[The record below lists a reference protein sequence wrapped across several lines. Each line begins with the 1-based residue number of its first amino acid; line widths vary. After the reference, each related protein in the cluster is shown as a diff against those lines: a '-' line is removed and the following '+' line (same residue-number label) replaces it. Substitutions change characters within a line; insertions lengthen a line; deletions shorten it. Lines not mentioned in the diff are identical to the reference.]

1 MLLLLLPIANGNQHE
16 KQLEAKWRRRPN
28 IQRWN
33 QVFFHLIIRLLDSN
47 TLTQMS
53 LCDSLQVIGHSGLR
67 TKIKERKKSRCKNA
81 SLWNWRSTFDC
92 LGTPAR
98 INSFMTWTQPPT
110 LPKFVE
116 NNAGETHQFP
126 RFQIS
131 LSILFCPASG
141 DWVNDTLACKFF
153 SSPTAVPQS
162 RIKMSAG
169 RGIVILI
176 VVVAILV
183 MDHDSWSLSNC
194 ILGSWSLSDYS
205 VNSALKP
212 FSAGWRPPSPAWSSW
227 ASART
232 PCSQTPPSPRLPG
245 KAALCWI

>member
-1 MLLLLLPIANGNQHE
+1 
-16 KQLEAKWRRRPN
+16 
-28 IQRWN
+28 
-33 QVFFHLIIRLLDSN
+33 
-47 TLTQMS
+47 MS

-183 MDHDSWSLSNC
+183 MDRPWLLVVVQLHSKVLVIVWLQCEFSFEAILCRLASSFPCLVELGIGQNTLLTDSSLA
-194 ILGSWSLSDYS
+194 S
-205 VNSALKP
+205 V
-212 FSAGWRPPSPAWSSW
+212 
-227 ASART
+227 AR
-232 PCSQTPPSPRLPG
+232 
-245 KAALCWI
+245 